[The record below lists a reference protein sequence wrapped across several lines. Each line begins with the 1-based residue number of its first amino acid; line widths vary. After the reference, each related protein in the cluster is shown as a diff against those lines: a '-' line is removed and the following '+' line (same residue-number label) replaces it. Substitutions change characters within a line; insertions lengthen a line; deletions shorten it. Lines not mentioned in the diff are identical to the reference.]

1 MFNSLLI
8 IYYIFISYFIISQL
22 FSRAPQTRSSAV
34 AKTFLDLLFC
44 CLLSYFYR
52 LWSFKR
58 NQVWSG
64 QPHRFGWLYGLFL
77 MIIAYLL
84 RPRDWTLASALKK
97 SGDEWRFFYGAP
109 APHEIISQ

>member
-1 MFNSLLI
+1 
-8 IYYIFISYFIISQL
+8 
-22 FSRAPQTRSSAV
+22 
-34 AKTFLDLLFC
+34 
-44 CLLSYFYR
+44 
-52 LWSFKR
+52 
-58 NQVWSG
+58 
-64 QPHRFGWLYGLFL
+64 